1 MPSTPVVVLD
11 STLTSIANA
20 IRSKTGGSATMTP
33 GQMPAQIMSI
43 PSGGGVGIPR
53 EVSAQGVFQM
63 PSQSFAFSLPTGVTS
78 IGASALKYAFYNG
91 SGATSVDFSTVTK
104 ASANA
109 CEYAFYFNT
118 GITSVDLSSLTTV
131 EGYAF
136 CNAFFRCTSLVSVD
150 ISSLATVNANAN
162 YAFDCAFQN
171 CTSLTSV
178 NLSSLKDVRGS
189 STLAGCFTSC
199 SALTSIDLSSLEVLW
214 GTGIGL
220 CKNMFSQC
228 TSLASID
235 LSSLSR
241 ATGNNVFE
249 NAFKQCAITTMNFNS
264 LSDISSSKVFLSAFS
279 GCTALTELRFPAL
292 TTSSFGSYTD
302 QFNKMLQG
310 CTGVTVHF
318 PAAIQSTI
326 GSWASVTGG
335 FGGTNTT
342 VLFDL

>member
-1 MPSTPVVVLD
+1 MANTPVVVLD
-11 STLTSIANA
+11 DTLTSIANA

-33 GQMPAQIMSI
+33 GQMPAQIASI

-53 EVSAQGVFQM
+53 EVTSGGVYGRPQAA
-63 PSQSFAFSLPTGVTS
+63 FAFSLPTGVTS
-78 IGASALKYAFYNG
+78 IGESALEYAFYNG

-150 ISSLATVNANAN
+150 ISSLATVSANAN
-162 YAFDCAFQN
+162 YAFKCAFQN

-189 STLAGCFTSC
+189 STLESCFAYC

-214 GTGIGL
+214 GTGTGL

-264 LSDISSSKVFLSAFS
+264 LSNISSSKVFLSAFS

-292 TTSSFGSYTD
+292 TTSSFGSYID

-326 GSWASVTGG
+326 GGWADVTKG